1 MFKTIAETATS
12 EVIEKR
18 SKFIADAFYVE
29 TVEEAEEK
37 IKEIRKKYYDAKHH
51 CFAYSIC
58 TNSGSIDRF
67 SDDGEPSGTA
77 GAPMLN
83 ILNSQNLS
91 NIVVIVTR
99 YFGGILLGTGGL
111 LRCYSEATKQALDSV
126 DKAEKDLGLI
136 VKFIVAYEDLEKIKY
151 YFKQEDIKIIDFN
164 YAENVESSVE
174 ITEEKYQKM
183 LKNIKN
189 FNFKVKEQKVVR
201 KSFIAL
207 SKKEEN

>member
-1 MFKTIAETATS
+1 MFKTIAENATS
-12 EVIEKR
+12 EVIEKK
-18 SKFIADAFYVE
+18 SKFIAEAFYIE

-51 CFAYSIC
+51 CFAYSVC
-58 TNSGSIDRF
+58 TDSGNVDRF

-126 DKAEKDLGLI
+126 EKVEKDLGLI
-136 VKFIVAYEDLEKIKY
+136 TKCIVSYEDLEKIKY

-164 YAENVESSVE
+164 YAENVEISVE

-183 LKNIKN
+183 LKNIKDFN
-189 FNFKVKEQKVVR
+189 FNVKQHEVVR
-201 KSFIAL
+201 KSFIDL
-207 SKKEEN
+207 SKK